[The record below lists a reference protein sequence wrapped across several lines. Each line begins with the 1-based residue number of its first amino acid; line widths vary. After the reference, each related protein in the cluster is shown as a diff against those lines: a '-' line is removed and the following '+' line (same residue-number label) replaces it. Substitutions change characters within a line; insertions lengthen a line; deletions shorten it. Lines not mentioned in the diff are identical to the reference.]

1 MFLSEQRVREIVRE
15 EMANQRTVDINT
27 TVQVMQDPTLSEKI
41 KERVIQALIDSLEA
55 VGDTPLRHT

>member
-27 TVQVMQDPTLSEKI
+27 TVQVMQDSILSEKI

>member
-27 TVQVMQDPTLSEKI
+27 TVQVMQDPILSEKI

>member
-1 MFLSEQRVREIVRE
+1 MFLSEQRIREIVRE

-27 TVQVMQDPTLSEKI
+27 TVKVMQDPILSEKI
-41 KERVIQALIDSLEA
+41 KERVIQALTESLEA